1 MASGEARAAL
11 EGIVPDAGE
20 AGREG
25 EVGRLQTMFLAE
37 LRFEMDRW
45 VAGTVSVQSLL
56 LDNTIYIP
64 SDLRAHSPELN
75 RLIVTG
81 CRRSSR

>member
-1 MASGEARAAL
+1 MNAE
-11 EGIVPDAGE
+11 
-20 AGREG
+20 
-25 EVGRLQTMFLAE
+25 TMFLAE

-64 SDLRAHSPELN
+64 SDLRASRPPCRHSPRKLHP
-75 RLIVTG
+75 
-81 CRRSSR
+81 